1 MSPYTRPL
9 VRVYLLDDHDIVR
22 QGLRDLL
29 APAEDIHVVG
39 DSAHARTAPED
50 ILRLRPDVML
60 LDLQLQ
66 DGSGIQVC
74 RKVRSADDS
83 VRAVLLTSAGDEDAL
98 VATILAGASGFVV
111 KVAGTSDIAGA
122 IRRVGAG
129 RSLLDGS
136 ASERARSLLRDR
148 ARAARPSLSEVELEL
163 LEHLA
168 AGATDRELAD
178 RLETSETEIEAVVTD
193 LAMRVVTVSR
203 PATTFLNSAGPGKH
217 RRQV

>member
-39 DSAHARTAPED
+39 DSAHARTAAED

-111 KVAGTSDIAGA
+111 KVAGTSDIASA

-129 RSLLDGS
+129 RSLLDTS
-136 ASERARSLLRDR
+136 ASERARTLLRDR
-148 ARAARPSLSEVELEL
+148 ARAARPSLSEIELEL
-163 LEHLA
+163 LDHLA

-178 RLETSETEIEAVVTD
+178 RLNASETEIEAVVTD
-193 LAMRVVTVSR
+193 LALRVVTVSR